1 MNAESLWKW
10 SVRALLALLLILANA
25 LLVIMIVNY
34 SKVFDSVDELGSAAQ
49 SLRHNAGVIGAAAE
63 NIGVEVGSAADALER
78 AGADVNLVADAISRE
93 VSRTADTL
101 ERAGKDLERA
111 ADAYESLSNALNEAL
126 R

>member
-25 LLVIMIVNY
+25 LLVIMIVN
-34 SKVFDSVDELGSAAQ
+34 SANVFSAVADLGGAAQ

-63 NIGVEVGSAADALER
+63 NIGKEVGSAADTLER
-78 AGADVNLVADAISRE
+78 AGEDVNLAADAISRE
-93 VSRTADTL
+93 VSRTSDTL

-111 ADAYESLSNALNEAL
+111 ADAYESLSNTFDEAF

>member
-25 LLVIMIVNY
+25 LLVIMIVN
-34 SKVFDSVDELGSAAQ
+34 SANVFDSVDDLGGAAQ

-63 NIGVEVGSAADALER
+63 NIGKEVGSAADTLER
-78 AGADVNLVADAISRE
+78 AGDDVNLAADAISRE
-93 VSRTADTL
+93 VSRTSDTL

-111 ADAYESLSNALNEAL
+111 ADAYESLSNTFEEAF

>member
-10 SVRALLALLLILANA
+10 SVRALLALLLMLANA
-25 LLVIMIVNY
+25 LLAIMIVN
-34 SKVFDSVDELGSAAQ
+34 SAKVFDSMDELGGAAQ
-49 SLRHNAGVIGAAAE
+49 SIRHNAGVIGAAVD
-63 NIGVEVGSAADALER
+63 NIGKEVGGAADTLEL
-78 AGADVNLVADAISRE
+78 AGEDVNRAADAISRE

-111 ADAYESLSNALNEAL
+111 ADAYENLSNALNEAL

>member
-10 SVRALLALLLILANA
+10 SVRALLALLLMLANA
-25 LLVIMIVNY
+25 LLAIMIVN
-34 SKVFDSVDELGSAAQ
+34 SAKVFDSVDELGGAAQ
-49 SLRHNAGVIGAAAE
+49 SIRHNAGVIGIAAE
-63 NIGVEVGSAADALER
+63 NIGVEVGSAADTLEL
-78 AGADVNLVADAISRE
+78 AGEDVNRAADAISRE